1 MSGAGGTPVAGGG
14 EGQQVA
20 GRSRYRWYVLAL
32 LTAAQVCSYMD
43 RTIIGIVIEPV
54 RAEFGLSDGQ
64 MGFLSGLAFG
74 LAFAV
79 AAIPMGWLVDRCNRR
94 KLLALIVALW
104 SGLTMFC
111 GLAQSYLMLLLSRMS
126 VGAAEAGGSPTGVSI
141 LSDYFGP
148 RERASA
154 VAIWY
159 SSSTLAVILTFLF
172 GGFVAQQFG
181 WRATFLFAGA
191 PGLVVALLI
200 FLTLREPVRGV
211 LDHSGG
217 KAQRQPLGLRQGAAY
232 VLRRRGLM
240 HCMAGIILSAA
251 TVSAMS
257 IWMVTFLTRFHG
269 LDLARAGMVAGIGL
283 GIFGSLGGIACGFI
297 ADRLNKGS
305 AALAPGRSAL
315 LCATTALL
323 AIVFGMVAVL
333 AQSTLVAV
341 GFMFVYALFKTA
353 HNGPANALMLG
364 LVGSHVRG
372 FSVSTLQ
379 IGTNL
384 VSWGM
389 GPLVVGLLSDY
400 IGGPQS
406 LRWAL
411 AITLLIN
418 AWAVAH
424 YLLAARH
431 VAADM
436 ERTHED

>member
-1 MSGAGGTPVAGGG
+1 M
-14 EGQQVA
+14 
-20 GRSRYRWYVLAL
+20 
-32 LTAAQVCSYMD
+32 
-43 RTIIGIVIEPV
+43 
-54 RAEFGLSDGQ
+54 
-64 MGFLSGLAFG
+64 
-74 LAFAV
+74 
-79 AAIPMGWLVDRCNRR
+79 
-94 KLLALIVALW
+94 
-104 SGLTMFC
+104 
-111 GLAQSYLMLLLSRMS
+111 
-126 VGAAEAGGSPTGVSI
+126 
-141 LSDYFGP
+141 
-148 RERASA
+148 
-154 VAIWY
+154 
-159 SSSTLAVILTFLF
+159 
-172 GGFVAQQFG
+172 
-181 WRATFLFAGA
+181 
-191 PGLVVALLI
+191 VALLI

-257 IWMVTFLTRFHG
+257 IWTVTFLTRFHG